1 MTVLVTSPTGT
12 VGRHL
17 VPMLRDRGLD
27 VRAFVRDPAAD
38 FGPGVDTFAGDFGD
52 QASIRTAMSG
62 VDQVWLA
69 TPNHPDQLAWET
81 AIIDAAKDAGV
92 TRVVKLSALD
102 ATIGSPVA
110 FADTHARSAEL
121 LRSSGLRHVL
131 IQPAFMMTNLF
142 GAIGSVQQADAIF
155 LPGAG
160 AKVAMI
166 DPHDIA
172 AVAAAVLADPA
183 HDQRAYTI
191 TGPAAVTFDE
201 VAETLSTVVGRRIAF
216 VPVPDEGAR
225 GALVEAGMDP
235 WFADNM
241 VAQFGLLRSGT
252 QSDAGDLVRVLTGT
266 DPRPL
271 TAFLQ
276 AHAPLFGGPQ

>member
-183 HDQRAYTI
+183 AHAGRTYELTGREALTLAEVAAVLTAQGRPARYHEESIAEAYESRASFGAPRWQLDAWVSTYSAI
-191 TGPAAVTFDE
+191 AAGELAAVTD
-201 VAETLSTVVGRRIAF
+201 
-216 VPVPDEGAR
+216 D
-225 GALVEAGMDP
+225 VE
-235 WFADNM
+235 
-241 VAQFGLLRSGT
+241 R
-252 QSDAGDLVRVLTGT
+252 LTGH
-266 DPRPL
+266 PPL
-271 TAFLQ
+271 TLAAYLNT
-276 AHAPLFGGPQ
+276 A